1 LRSIGSSFSTIIAI
15 TTVSNPHY
23 KYQFA
28 EWAHKKVYG
37 DSYGIELSLLKEK
50 LFALYGEYT
59 KNSQGS
65 SQSPSPSSNNAQGTL
80 NVESQS
86 NSFMMV

>member
-1 LRSIGSSFSTIIAI
+1 MIIA
-15 TTVSNPHY
+15 TVLDPRY

-28 EWAHKKVYG
+28 QCACKKVYG

-59 KNSQGS
+59 KNSKGHL
-65 SQSPSPSSNNAQGTL
+65 SPLSI
-80 NVESQS
+80 
-86 NSFMMV
+86 F